1 MTDEELR
8 FLEMFPEVWYVD
20 VTGQTNNEKIQ
31 LLVLAGKDGMH
42 HGFTGLRVFLP
53 NDKTRFLIGS
63 SMTVL
68 FNYYVHI
75 WLREMSLLSLMV
87 MNICTDHYVLL
98 IQLIF
103 FHGTC
108 AIISIAFFIS
118 WHSLGCWSLVVF
130 GGKNSNQIPILRTL
144 YYAVGTIYAEKVTAC
159 ENLVLCTYRRNHTI
173 VPDDQHVKSSWF
185 IQNMMN

>member
-1 MTDEELR
+1 MSSTSKLTCYLESQSDVTFITLVDTENCDMLLRFKCKGRPPKQSVVNKNIKSSSYEEIKNSLTLEGTPDSLLVCAWMIDEELR
-8 FLEMFPEVWYVD
+8 FLEIFPEVWYVD

-75 WLREMSLLSLMV
+75 
-87 MNICTDHYVLL
+87 
-98 IQLIF
+98 
-103 FHGTC
+103 
-108 AIISIAFFIS
+108 
-118 WHSLGCWSLVVF
+118 
-130 GGKNSNQIPILRTL
+130 
-144 YYAVGTIYAEKVTAC
+144 
-159 ENLVLCTYRRNHTI
+159 
-173 VPDDQHVKSSWF
+173 
-185 IQNMMN
+185 